1 MSMDKIKKKLRKL
14 SKIQGNALVL
24 GAAFGNIETILP
36 IYDTVFVI
44 DENIPTAKAK
54 NLIYKENF
62 NYLNTITEVSAIF
75 VDLNRLDRFDTVR
88 DFWQRNNSKIIIEG
102 NEPIGR
108 EFSKP
113 LYDTGWRCTST
124 QGYFHVWEN
133 QNKK

>member
-1 MSMDKIKKKLRKL
+1 MAEIKKKLRKL

-24 GAAFGNIETILP
+24 GAAFGNIENIVTI
-36 IYDTVFVI
+36 YNTVFVI

-54 NLIYKENF
+54 NLVYKENF
-62 NYLNTITEVSAIF
+62 NYLNMITEVTAIF
-75 VDLNRLDRFDTVR
+75 VDLNRLDRFDAVR
-88 DFWQRNNSKIIIEG
+88 DFWQRNNSKIIVEG

-124 QGYFHVWEN
+124 QGHFHVWEN

>member
-1 MSMDKIKKKLRKL
+1 MIMNKLQKRLHKLDKN
-14 SKIQGNALVL
+14 QVNALIL
-24 GAAFGNIETILP
+24 GSAFGNLENILG
-36 IYDTVFVI
+36 IYKTVFVI
-44 DENIPTAKAK
+44 DENVPTAKAK

-62 NYLNTITEVSAIF
+62 NYLNVITEVTAIF
-75 VDLNRLDRFDTVR
+75 VDLNRLDRFEAVR
-88 DFWQRNNSKIIIEG
+88 DFWQRNNSKIIVEG

>member
-24 GAAFGNIETILP
+24 GSAFGNIENILTI
-36 IYDTVFVI
+36 YNTVFVI
-44 DENIPTAKAK
+44 DENVPTAKAK

-62 NYLNTITEVSAIF
+62 NYLNAITEVTAIF
-75 VDLNRLDRFDTVR
+75 VDLNRLDRFESVR
-88 DFWQRNNSKIIIEG
+88 DFWQRNNSKIIVEG

-108 EFSKP
+108 EFSKS

-124 QGYFHVWEN
+124 QGSFHVWEN